1 MTGLFKGR
9 EYCYIFENCG
19 RAELE
24 TKLKKGAEK
33 HRDIVLRL
41 NNGEAVISRK
51 QYLKNSFNP
60 QFRASLTENSADGT
74 TTLRGVLGVPKQI
87 KVLCFCMLLFVLI
100 KYAVV
105 VFGYLIDREAASY
118 DVKFI
123 LMYGAA
129 VLAFTVLFFL
139 IGTVGQRKNKEYILR
154 FIEDVHMNNSEG
166 F

>member
-1 MTGLFKGR
+1 MLGLFKGR
-9 EYCYIFENCG
+9 EYCYIFEKCG

-33 HRDIVLRL
+33 HRDIMLRL

-87 KVLCFCMLLFVLI
+87 KVLCCCMLLFVLI

-105 VFGYLIDREAASY
+105 VFGYLIDGEAASY

-129 VLAFTVLFFL
+129 LIAFTALFYL
-139 IGTVGQRKNKEYILR
+139 IGTVGQLKNKEYILR
-154 FIEDVHMNNSEG
+154 FLEDVYMNNRGG